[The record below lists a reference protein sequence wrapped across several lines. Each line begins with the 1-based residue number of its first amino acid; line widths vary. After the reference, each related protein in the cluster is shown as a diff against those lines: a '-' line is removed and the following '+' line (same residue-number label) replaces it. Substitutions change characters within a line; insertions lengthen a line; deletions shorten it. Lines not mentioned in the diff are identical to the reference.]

1 MLKVLCTLKTNEQ
14 AKKKKKY
21 CPSQENR
28 QWSCRSLDSSACS
41 LLVPFISPL
50 FPTLGLEE
58 SILSKWLYYPR
69 QSGSTATP
77 IKLAMAFFTEDF
89 FLICM
94 WTRKTSKTQSN
105 PKNNEQRWK
114 NQAPWLRLYYKAAVI
129 KTAWYWHTHT
139 YTHTK
144 HHGEKT
150 VSSVSGARETGQLH
164 VKEWNQNIL

>member
-1 MLKVLCTLKTNEQ
+1 MPFTIYIKKKKNYLCISLHRGQKTWTLKTIRCWWKESMTDVKIHQ
-14 AKKKKKY
+14 A
-21 CPSQENR
+21 
-28 QWSCRSLDSSACS
+28 
-41 LLVPFISPL
+41 
-50 FPTLGLEE
+50 LGLEE

-150 VSSVSGARETGQLH
+150 VSSVSGARETGQLY